1 MVARLMPSRPA
12 ARPGVLPVLA
22 VTPLNSAHPCLQPL
36 VDAGMREETLAQVLA
51 FYDEPHRRY
60 HNRVHLREMFEC
72 ALEHGL
78 ALTPAQIL
86 AVLFHDA
93 IYVPGAARG
102 SNEAMSA
109 QLLRVYCHELP
120 AEVVE
125 DACAIILDTADHLAR
140 SPGAEPVL
148 DLDLMRL
155 AAEPAA
161 FERFSREVFAEQR
174 ALIMI
179 EDDQAAWHF
188 FRSRRLAFFERLL
201 QRAAIFHLP
210 QFRQRH
216 EAAIRANLERELQR
230 LRRAPA

>member
-1 MVARLMPSRPA
+1 MVLRLMPLRPA

-22 VTPLNSAHPCLQPL
+22 VTPLNCAHPCLQPL

-51 FYDEPHRRY
+51 FYDEPHRRN
-60 HNRVHLREMFEC
+60 HSRVHLREMFDC
-72 ALEHGL
+72 ALQHGL
-78 ALTPAQIL
+78 VLTAAQRL

-93 IYVPGAARG
+93 IYVPGAPRG

-125 DACAIILDTADHLAR
+125 DACAIILDTTDHLAR

-174 ALIMI
+174 PLIMI
-179 EDDQAAWHF
+179 ADEQAAWHF
-188 FRSRRLAFFERLL
+188 FRSRRIAFFERLL

-216 EAAIRANLERELQR
+216 EAAIRANLVRELQR

>member
-1 MVARLMPSRPA
+1 LP
-12 ARPGVLPVLA
+12 PVLV
-22 VTPLNSAHPCLQPL
+22 VTPLNSAHPCLRPL
-36 VDAGMREETLAQVLA
+36 VDAGMRAETLAQVLS

-78 ALTPAQIL
+78 TLTPVQTL

-102 SNEAMSA
+102 SNEVMSA
-109 QLLRVYCHELP
+109 QLLRVYCRELP
-120 AEVVE
+120 ADVVE
-125 DACAIILDTADHLAR
+125 GACAIILDTAVHLAR
-140 SPGAEPVL
+140 SPGAGPVL

-179 EDDQAAWHF
+179 DDDEAAWHF
-188 FRSRRLAFFERLL
+188 FRSRRRAFLERLL

-210 QFRQRH
+210 QFRQRY
-216 EAAIRANLERELQR
+216 EAAIRANLERELQQ
-230 LRRAPA
+230 LRPAPA